1 MLSKLMF
8 QINIEFR
15 YIEFVL
21 NRQKNIKNSSYK
33 IDFASATEGLKE
45 YANNLYGKSD
55 TKDLK
60 FKDSQWICILYKNFS
75 SKCEKLS

>member
-1 MLSKLMF
+1 MDSNYTLKLTSGAVV
-8 QINIEFR
+8 NLGSSNK
-15 YIEFVL
+15 V
-21 NRQKNIKNSSYK
+21 KDVVNIKNSSYK

-60 FKDSQWICILYKNFS
+60 FKDSQWICICRYSGKYQW
-75 SKCEKLS
+75 